1 MRKPLNNAEL
11 KSFARRLDIPLES
24 LARWH
29 REAPHFQSDNPGR
42 PKGRRK
48 RPKGTL
54 STADVIARYGIKR
67 KILTEWRKQGIPHRF
82 IGMMIVFNEKDIEHW
97 KEKSQRVSP

>member
-1 MRKPLNNAEL
+1 V
-11 KSFARRLDIPLES
+11 RL
-24 LARWH
+24 RT
-29 REAPHFQSDNPGR
+29 FNPITGR
-42 PKGRRK
+42 PKGKLK

-67 KILTEWRKQGIPHRF
+67 KKLTEWRKQGIPHRF

-97 KEKSQRVSP
+97 KRKVNEVGP